1 MQFKRILITGGAGYV
16 GQLLT
21 EHLLD
26 KGYFVCVYDLCF
38 FGTGNLVNIKSA
50 NFKILNKDIRDQKS
64 FDEATRDIDVVI
76 HLACISNDPSFELDK
91 NLSKTINFDC
101 FEDLVKISKKNGVK
115 RFVYCSS
122 SSVYGISN
130 KKNVTE
136 EHELVPLT
144 LYNKYKALCEPIL
157 FNYTDSNFE
166 GVVIRP
172 ATLCG
177 YSPRMRFDLTV
188 NILTSHALVSNKI
201 NVFGGSQLRPN
212 LNIKDMISLYELMIE
227 SKSIKIQN
235 QIFNVGYQNKSVREI
250 ANIVKTVVSN
260 NINLDK
266 EIEISYVETNDN
278 RSYHINSDKIKN
290 VLDFSP
296 KFTIEDAVV
305 DICVK
310 FQEKKF
316 KDIINNSNYYNVKKI
331 LKLNKS

>member
-1 MQFKRILITGGAGYV
+1 MQFKNILITGGAGYV
-16 GQLLT
+16 GQLLA
-21 EHLLD
+21 ENLLG
-26 KGYFVCVYDLCF
+26 KGYNLCIYDLCF
-38 FGTGNLVNIKSA
+38 FGTGNLGNKK
-50 NFKILNKDIRDQKS
+50 NKNLKIVNKDIRDRDS
-64 FDEATRDIDVVI
+64 FNEATKNIDLVI

-91 NLSKTINFDC
+91 ELSKTINYDC

-130 KKNVTE
+130 QKNVTE

-157 FNYTDSNFE
+157 FNHTDDNFE
-166 GVVIRP
+166 GVIIRP

-188 NILTSHALVSNKI
+188 NILTSHALVTNKI
-201 NVFGGSQLRPN
+201 NVFGGDQLRPN

-227 SKSIKIQN
+227 VEGSKIKN
-235 QIFNVGYQNKSVREI
+235 QIFNVGYQNRSVKEI
-250 ANIVKTVVSN
+250 ANTVKTVVSN
-260 NINLDK
+260 YINLGK
-266 EIEISYVETNDN
+266 EIEISFVETNDN

-296 KFTIEDAVV
+296 KFTIEDAVK
-305 DICVK
+305 DICIK
-310 FQEKKF
+310 FQENKF
-316 KDIINNSNYYNVKKI
+316 NNIINNPNYYNVKKI

>member
-21 EHLLD
+21 EKLLSQ
-26 KGYFVCVYDLCF
+26 GYTISVYDLCF
-38 FGTGNLVNIKSA
+38 FGIGNLNDKK
-50 NFKILNKDIRDQKS
+50 NNNLKIINKDIRDKVS
-64 FDEATRDIDVVI
+64 FDEATKNIDLVI

-91 NLSKTINFDC
+91 ELSKTINFDC

-130 KKNVTE
+130 QKNVTE

-157 FNYTDSNFE
+157 LNHTDNNFE
-166 GVVIRP
+166 GVIIRP

-201 NVFGGSQLRPN
+201 NVFGGDQLRPN
-212 LNIKDMISLYELMIE
+212 LNIKDMISLYELMLE
-227 SKSIKIQN
+227 AEGSKIKN
-235 QIFNVGYQNKSVREI
+235 QIFNVGYQNKSVKEI
-250 ANIVKTVVSN
+250 ANIVKSVVSN
-260 NINLDK
+260 NINLNR
-266 EIEISYVETNDN
+266 EIEISFVETNDN

-290 VLDFSP
+290 LLNFSP
-296 KFTIEDAVV
+296 KFTIEDAVK
-305 DICVK
+305 DICIK
-310 FQEKKF
+310 FQENQF
-316 KDIINNSNYYNVKKI
+316 NDIINNTNYYNVKKI
-331 LKLNKS
+331 LNLNKT